1 MVVLKNHI
9 NARFWGEQLSKTAI
23 IGLGYVGL
31 PLALAHVQSGIDVL
45 GFDIDKRKLSIDD
58 LINSESD
65 EISQAEFNSLR
76 NSNFE
81 ATDNFKRVEECSIII
96 ITVPTPLKVNGLPDL
111 THIESVI
118 TSIKKYLK
126 DGQTIVL
133 ESTTYPG
140 TTREIIWP
148 MIEELKSK
156 SINLF
161 LGYSPERL
169 DPGNENFEFRDI
181 PKIISG
187 VNIESEKK
195 VRDHYS
201 RVFNNLVIAKGL
213 EEAELSK
220 ILENTYRHVNIALV
234 NELAKFC
241 HELKIDIWNVIDIA
255 KTKPF
260 GFQAFYPGPG
270 VGGHCIPVD
279 PSYLTYEI
287 RRKLGKAFDL
297 IETAKVINDSMPK
310 YIAERVNQELVLIN
324 YIDRKPKVLILGA
337 TYKENIQDTRE
348 TPIKY
353 LTTQLIE
360 KNIEVDICDPLIKS
374 DNLDFKNFNRIA
386 IDDLNFAKYDLVI
399 IGKMHNIFKNIKFD
413 SLGVKVFNLSRKI
426 SGQNVINL

>member
-1 MVVLKNHI
+1 M
-9 NARFWGEQLSKTAI
+9 SKIAI

-31 PLALAHVQSGIDVL
+31 PLALAHVQSNMEVL
-45 GFDIDKRKLSIDD
+45 GFDIDDRKLNLNN
-58 LINSESD
+58 LINSGSD
-65 EISQAEFNSLR
+65 EISLKEFGILR

-81 ATDNFKRVEECSIII
+81 TTNEFNRVSECSVII
-96 ITVPTPLKVNGLPDL
+96 ITVPTPLNTNGLPDL

-118 TSIKKYLK
+118 KSIKKYLK

-140 TTREIIWP
+140 TTREVIWP
-148 MIEELKSK
+148 VVQEYKNK
-156 SINLF
+156 SIDIF

-169 DPGNENFEFRDI
+169 DPGNEDFGFRDI

-187 VNIESEKK
+187 IDIESEKK
-195 VRDHYS
+195 IKDHYS
-201 RVFNNLVIAKGL
+201 KVFKNVVVAKGV

-241 HELKIDIWNVIDIA
+241 NELKIDIWEVIELA

-287 RRKLGKAFDL
+287 KRKLGKAFDL
-297 IETAKVINDSMPK
+297 IETAKIVNDSMPK
-310 YIAERVNQELVLIN
+310 YIAERVDRELAANN
-324 YIDRKPKVLILGA
+324 YAGRKPKVLILGA
-337 TYKENIQDTRE
+337 TYKENIRDTRE

-353 LTTQLIE
+353 LVKYLME
-360 KNIEVDICDPLIKS
+360 KNIKVDICDPMIKS
-374 DNLDFKNFNRIA
+374 DNLDFQNMIKVA
-386 IDDLNFAKYDLVI
+386 IDDIIYSNYDLVI
-399 IGKMHNIFKNIKFD
+399 IGRLHDIFSKIKFD
-413 SLGVKVFNLSRKI
+413 NLGVKVFNLGKKI
-426 SGQNVINL
+426 SGQNIINL

>member
-1 MVVLKNHI
+1 M
-9 NARFWGEQLSKTAI
+9 SKTAI

-31 PLALAHVQSGIDVL
+31 PLALAHIQSNIEVL
-45 GFDIDKRKLSIDD
+45 GFDIDDRKLNLND
-58 LINSESD
+58 LIDSGSD
-65 EISQAEFNSLR
+65 EISLNEFSDLQ

-81 ATDNFKRVEECSIII
+81 TTNNFRRIEECSVII
-96 ITVPTPLKVNGLPDL
+96 ITVPTPLKANGLPDL
-111 THIESVI
+111 TYIESVI
-118 TSIKKYLK
+118 KSIKEYLK
-126 DGQTIVL
+126 EGQLIVL

-140 TTREIIWP
+140 TTREVIWP
-148 MIEELKSK
+148 VIEEYKRK
-156 SINLF
+156 SINLY

-169 DPGNENFEFRDI
+169 DPGNQNFMFRDI

-187 VNIESEKK
+187 IDIESEKRVK
-195 VRDHYS
+195 AHYAK
-201 RVFNNLVIAKGL
+201 VFNNLVVAKGL

-241 HELKIDIWNVIDIA
+241 HELDIDIWDAIDLA

-297 IETAKVINDSMPK
+297 IETAKIINDSMPR
-310 YIAERVNQELVLIN
+310 YIAERIDQELISIN
-324 YIDRKPKVLILGA
+324 NIDRKPKVLILGA
-337 TYKENIQDTRE
+337 TYKENIRDTRE

-353 LTTQLIE
+353 LINHLLGKKMQ
-360 KNIEVDICDPLIKS
+360 VDICDPLIKH
-374 DNLDFKNFNRIA
+374 DNLDFKGFNTIEISE
-386 IDDLNFAKYDLVI
+386 IDFSKYDLVV
-399 IGKMHNIFKNIKFD
+399 IGRLHNCFKNIKFEE
-413 SLGVKVFNLSRKI
+413 LGVKVFNLGKKI
-426 SGQNVINL
+426 VGQNITNL